1 MVAML
6 VLVNIPF
13 SSFLHGLYILFLLDL
28 IALQIYLYM
37 NMVMLDL
44 ESSQLFVYRL
54 LSVGINDLRTM

>member
-13 SSFLHGLYILFLLDL
+13 SNFLQGLYILFLLDL

-54 LSVGINDLRTM
+54 LLVGINDLRTM